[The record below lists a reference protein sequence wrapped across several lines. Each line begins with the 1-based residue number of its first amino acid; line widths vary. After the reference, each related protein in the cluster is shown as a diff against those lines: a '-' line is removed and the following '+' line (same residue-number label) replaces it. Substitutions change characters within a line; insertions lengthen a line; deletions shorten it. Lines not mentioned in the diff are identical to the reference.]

1 MDRGEVNP
9 RPQPAF
15 SKVALYDSIT
25 SSSKSGAAERE
36 HNCSNPT
43 PLRST
48 QGCTVF
54 GGDGNRRN

>member
-1 MDRGEVNP
+1 LNP
-9 RPQPAF
+9 RPKPAF

-25 SSSKSGAAERE
+25 SSSKSGADERE
-36 HNCSNPT
+36 YNCSNPT
-43 PLRST
+43 PLRSS